1 MSEATTAVVPGL
13 LGRKV
18 GMTTIFDEEGRS
30 IPVTVIKAGP
40 CPIVQRRMV
49 EKDGYSAVQLGF
61 EEVPERKVNKPLLGH
76 FKKAGVKPC
85 RFLEEFRIPTDAQ
98 VTVGDIVTV
107 AIFRKGDKVKVT
119 GVSKGRGFAGVMKRW
134 NFSGQPDSHGYHF
147 HRKPASHGPQGPQRV
162 IPGARL
168 PGHYGNET
176 VTVKGLTVV
185 DVLPEH
191 NLLVIKGSVPGP
203 NGGLVRIEKMEIA
216 SK

>member
-1 MSEATTAVVPGL
+1 MSEVSTTVTGL

-18 GMTTIFDEEGRS
+18 GMTTVFDEEGRA

-40 CPIVQRRMV
+40 CYIVQQRTV
-49 EKDGYSAVQLGF
+49 EKDGYAAVQLGF

-76 FKKAGVKPC
+76 FKKANVKPC
-85 RFLEEFRIPTDAQ
+85 RFLEEFPLPPDAK
-98 VTVGDIVTV
+98 VTVGDVVTV

-119 GVSKGRGFAGVMKRW
+119 GTSKGRGFSGVMKRW
-134 NFSGQPDSHGYHF
+134 GFSGQPDSHGSHF

-168 PGHYGNET
+168 PGHYGNVT
-176 VTVKGLTVV
+176 VTVRGITVV

-191 NLLVIKGSVPGP
+191 HLLVVKGSVPGP
-203 NGGLVRIEKMEIA
+203 NGGLVRIEKML
-216 SK
+216 

>member
-1 MSEATTAVVPGL
+1 MSTATTVVTGI

-18 GMTTIFDEEGRS
+18 GMTTFFDEDGNA

-40 CPIVQRRMV
+40 CYIVQRRTP

-61 EEVPERKVNKPLLGH
+61 EEVPERKVNKPMLGH

-85 RFLEEFRIPTDAQ
+85 RFLEEFKVPKDAD
-98 VTVGDIVTV
+98 VKVGDVVTV
-107 AIFRKGDKVKVT
+107 AIFQKGDKVKVT
-119 GVSKGRGFAGVMKRW
+119 GTSKGRGFSGVMKRW
-134 NFSGQPDSHGYHF
+134 GFGGYPDSHGAHF

-176 VTVKGLTVV
+176 ITVRGLTVV
-185 DVLPEH
+185 DVIPER
-191 NLLVIKGSVPGP
+191 NLVVVKGSVPGP
-203 NGGLVRIEKMEIA
+203 NGGLVRIEKTQR
-216 SK
+216 

>member
-1 MSEATTAVVPGL
+1 MSTATNVVTGI

-18 GMTTIFDEEGRS
+18 GMTTIFDEEGRA

-40 CPIVQRRMV
+40 CYIVQRRTV
-49 EKDGYSAVQLGF
+49 GKDGYSAVQLGF
-61 EEVPERKVNKPLLGH
+61 EEIPERKANKPMLGH

-85 RFLEEFRIPTDAQ
+85 RFLQEFRIPSEAE
-98 VTVGDIVTV
+98 VKVGDVVTV
-107 AIFRKGDKVKVT
+107 AIFQKGDKVKVT
-119 GVSKGRGFAGVMKRW
+119 GTSKGRGFAGVMKRW
-134 NFSGQPDSHGYHF
+134 GFSGYPDSHGAHF

-176 VTVKGLTVV
+176 VTVRGLTVM
-185 DVLPEH
+185 DVIPER

-203 NGGLVRIEKMEIA
+203 NGGLVRIEKI
-216 SK
+216 

>member
-1 MSEATTAVVPGL
+1 
-13 LGRKV
+13 
-18 GMTTIFDEEGRS
+18 MTTIFDEEGKS

-40 CPIVQRRMV
+40 CYIVQRKKP

-61 EEVPERKVNKPLLGH
+61 EEIPERKVNKPMKGH

-85 RFLEEFRIPTDAQ
+85 RFLQEFKIPDEAE
-98 VTVGDIVTV
+98 VKVGDVITV
-107 AIFRKGDKVKVT
+107 AIFQKGDKVKVT
-119 GVSKGRGFAGVMKRW
+119 GKSKGRGFAGVIKRW
-134 NFSGQPDSHGYHF
+134 GFSGYPDSHGAHF

-176 VTVKGLTVV
+176 ITVRGLTVV
-185 DVLPEH
+185 DVIPEQ

-203 NGGLVRIEKMEIA
+203 NGGLVRIEKL
-216 SK
+216 

>member
-1 MSEATTAVVPGL
+1 MSTTTVTVTGI
-13 LGRKV
+13 LGRKI
-18 GMTTIFDEEGRS
+18 GMTTIFDGEGRA

-40 CPIVQRRMV
+40 CPIVQRRTP

-61 EEVPERKVNKPLLGH
+61 EEIPERKVNKPMRGH

-85 RFLEEFRIPTDAQ
+85 RFLEEFRIPADTE
-98 VTVGDIVTV
+98 VKVGDLVTV
-107 AIFRKGDKVKVT
+107 AIFQPGDKVKVT
-119 GVSKGRGFAGVMKRW
+119 ATSKGRGFSGVMKRW
-134 NFSGQPDSHGYHF
+134 GFSGYPDSHGAHF

-176 VTVKGLTVV
+176 VTVRGLTVV
-185 DVLPEH
+185 EVLPEQ

-203 NGGLVRIEKMEIA
+203 NGELVRIEKL
-216 SK
+216 

>member
-1 MSEATTAVVPGL
+1 MSTATTAITGI

-18 GMTTIFDEEGRS
+18 GMTTIFDEDGEA

-40 CPIVQRRMV
+40 CYIVQRRRP

-61 EEVPERKVNKPLLGH
+61 EEIPERKANKPMQGH

-85 RFLEEFRIPTDAQ
+85 RFLEEFKIPNEAE
-98 VTVGDIVTV
+98 VKVGDVVTV
-107 AIFRKGDKVKVT
+107 AIFKKGDKVKVAGT
-119 GVSKGRGFAGVMKRW
+119 SKGRGFSGVMKRW
-134 NFSGQPDSHGYHF
+134 GFSGYPDSHGAHF

-176 VTVKGLTVV
+176 VTVRGLTVV
-185 DVLPEH
+185 DVIPEQ

-203 NGGLVRIEKMEIA
+203 NGGLVRIEKL
-216 SK
+216 

>member
-1 MSEATTAVVPGL
+1 MSGTTTTAVTGL

-18 GMTTIFDEEGRS
+18 GMTTVFDDEGRA

-40 CPIVQRRMV
+40 CPIVQRRTV

-61 EEVPERKVNKPLLGH
+61 EEIPERKVTKPLLGH

-85 RFLEEFRIPTDAQ
+85 RFLEEFPIAPDAP
-98 VTVGDIVTV
+98 VAVGDFVTV
-107 AIFRKGDKVKVT
+107 AIFQKGEKVKIT
-119 GVSKGRGFAGVMKRW
+119 GTSKGRGFSGVMKRW
-134 NFSGQPDSHGYHF
+134 SFSGQPDSHGSHF

-168 PGHYGNET
+168 PGRYGGET
-176 VTVKGLTVV
+176 ITVKGVTIV

-191 NLLVIKGSVPGP
+191 HLLVVKGSVPGP
-203 NGGLVRIEKMEIA
+203 NGGLVRIEKM
-216 SK
+216 